1 MKTFSYTARDNET
14 KAVIHA
20 TIQADTERDAARI
33 LLAQELSPLSII
45 EQSKGSL
52 YDRITQR
59 IAGKDK
65 VFFTRQ
71 LATLIEAGLPLAQ
84 SLHTIL
90 EQTKNKKMQEV
101 VRDIVTSVEGGRSLH
116 DSFARHP
123 EVFSNLYVALVRSG
137 ETSGTLDMAL
147 KRLAEQQEKDEAI
160 KRRVRGAMYYPA
172 IVLVVIILVIVF
184 MLVTIVPQIEQLYAG
199 LNKPLP
205 LPTAVLVW
213 MAAVIKNF
221 WWAILMG
228 VIIFIYFFRQFIR
241 TERGKSIFDSLKIN
255 FPLVN
260 RLFRKLYM
268 ARFTRTAETLLE
280 TGVPM
285 LDMLDIVADAVDNV
299 HIAANINVAADRV
312 KGGMALSKALS
323 DQEYF
328 TVLVPQMIKIGEKSG
343 RIGQML
349 GKVASVYED
358 ELDEEVKALST
369 VIEPA
374 LMVVMAL
381 MAGGIVMAVLMPIY
395 SLIATS
401 GSSLAR

>member
-1 MKTFSYTARDNET
+1 MKTFSYTARDKET
-14 KAVIHA
+14 KSVVHA

-33 LLAQELSPLSII
+33 LLAQDLSPLSII
-45 EQSKGSL
+45 EQSKGSFFE
-52 YDRITQR
+52 RFSQR
-59 IAGKDK
+59 ISGKDK

-90 EQTKNKKMQEV
+90 EQTKGKKMQEV

-116 DSFARHP
+116 DAFARHP
-123 EVFSNLYVALVRSG
+123 DIFSNLYIALVRSG

-172 IVLVVIILVIVF
+172 IVLVVIVLVIVF

-213 MAAVIKNF
+213 MAAVIQNF
-221 WWAILMG
+221 WWAIIMG
-228 VIIFIYFFRQFIR
+228 LIIFIYFFRQYIR
-241 TERGKSIFDSLKIN
+241 TEQGKSVFDSLKIN
-255 FPLVN
+255 FPLIS
-260 RLFRKLYM
+260 RLFRKMYM

-299 HIAANINVAADRV
+299 HIEANINTAADRV

-328 TVLVPQMIKIGEKSG
+328 AELVPQMIKIGEKSG

-349 GKVASVYED
+349 GKVATVYED
-358 ELDEEVKALST
+358 ELDEEIKALST